1 MDLEVL
7 ILIFSRFCAQ
17 MNDYIA
23 AYHDAVLLFKQVM
36 RTIWKMPSSDIQD
49 MESVSMNYFRNV
61 SFKGRKLWSFL
72 IILDL
77 LW

>member
-7 ILIFSRFCAQ
+7 ILIFSLFCAQ
-17 MNDYIA
+17 MNDYVA

-36 RTIWKMPSSDIQD
+36 MTTRKMPSLEIQ
-49 MESVSMNYFRNV
+49 ESFSMNYFRNL
-61 SFKGRKLWSFL
+61 SFKGKKLQSFL